1 MELPY
6 HQLEPTTTTQS
17 QPERATFR
25 QVVGAVLQ
33 ACNVTPRP
41 LWRSG
46 AFMFVC
52 SLYEPASSADATVNE
67 AAAIPAIALVTIDRE
82 TGSAVLS
89 RSDGKEARVPLC
101 SRMFANTSAL
111 SRLHWTPDGGGLLAV
126 TRAGDDI
133 AFEMP
138 RRDGPDGP
146 RGRLVVYL
154 DQNQWSLLARC
165 TRVPADVKKE
175 DLAAAEQIADWSRQR
190 RIVLSASAGHYFETM
205 KWREPARRYS
215 LGLTVLQLSCG
226 WQMRDPLLVRRD
238 EIHDAFRCAF
248 ADGTG
253 TRSSPVF
260 MLRPNVLHGPPRGG
274 PPHQPPADFP
284 PDIAYAREALT
295 SAIVLIDVMLD
306 AEHVESGPSA
316 GWPAVNQQFS
326 DWLDGEK
333 RDAQQKRRSIDA
345 LLMSDLQ
352 REIAE
357 EAHTARATSE
367 QMSQWIGKSFAAGIS
382 ALPATGLFR
391 ELLHEKHLNK
401 GSRWVPNDL
410 TDMIYLSCAAGYADI
425 VVCERFTAAALS
437 RGQRRLGRTPNA
449 FRTLREAVPAVEA
462 ALAAS
467 AR

>member
-1 MELPY
+1 M
-6 HQLEPTTTTQS
+6 
-17 QPERATFR
+17 
-25 QVVGAVLQ
+25 
-33 ACNVTPRP
+33 
-41 LWRSG
+41 
-46 AFMFVC
+46 
-52 SLYEPASSADATVNE
+52 NE
-67 AAAIPAIALVTIDRE
+67 AADIPAIALVTIDRE
-82 TGSAVLS
+82 TGSVVLS
-89 RSDGKEARVPLC
+89 RSDGKEARFPLPNG
-101 SRMFANTSAL
+101 MFADTSAL

-146 RGRLVVYL
+146 GGRLVVYL

-165 TRVPADVKKE
+165 TRVPADVKE
-175 DLAAAEQIADWSRQR
+175 TDLAAAKQIADWSRQR
-190 RIVLSASAGHYFETM
+190 RIVLPASAGHYFETT
-205 KWREPARRYS
+205 KWREPTRRYS
-215 LGLTVLQLSCG
+215 LGLTILQLSRG
-226 WQMRDPLLVRRD
+226 WQMRDPLQVRRD

-260 MLRPNVLHGPPRGG
+260 TLRPNVLYGPRGG
-274 PPHQPPADFP
+274 PPHQPPAGLP

-306 AEHVESGPSA
+306 AEHVESGPTA
-316 GWPAVNQQFS
+316 GWVAVNQQFS

-333 RDAQQKRRSIDA
+333 RDPQQKRRSIDA
-345 LLMSDLQ
+345 LLLSDLKT
-352 REIAE
+352 EIAE
-357 EAHTARATSE
+357 EAHFASVTPK
-367 QMSQWIGKSFAAGIS
+367 QMSQWVRKSFAAGIS

-401 GSRWVPNDL
+401 GSRWIPNDL
-410 TDMIYLSCAAGYADI
+410 IDMFYLSCAAGYADI
-425 VVCERFTAAALS
+425 VVCERFAAAALD

-449 FRTLREAVPAVEA
+449 FRTLRDAVPQIEA